1 LKNEITNKVL
11 DFQNTEATLKASFQ
25 SELTTIVN
33 NFDTLTRAGNATI
46 YQEFLEEYARL
57 EECVGGWYQ
66 GADGV
71 KGQKGDPGVPGL
83 PGLKGLCS
91 SIQTLFKAY
100 HFFIVTEIVDIDANS
115 F

>member
-1 LKNEITNKVL
+1 ML

-33 NFDTLTRAGNATI
+33 DFDALTRSRNGTI

-91 SIQTLFKAY
+91 SMNEFIQSSIYVQNLPVFLFCY
-100 HFFIVTEIVDIDANS
+100 
-115 F
+115 